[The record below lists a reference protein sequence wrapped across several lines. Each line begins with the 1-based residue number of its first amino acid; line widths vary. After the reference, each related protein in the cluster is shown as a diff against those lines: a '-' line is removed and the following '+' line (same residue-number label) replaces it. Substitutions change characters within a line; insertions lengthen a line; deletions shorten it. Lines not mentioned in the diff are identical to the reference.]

1 MFRPYAYCSSLEIRL
16 FLDLDFFE
24 YRSLVNYSV
33 LLLSKI
39 DFWAPENK
47 NVIGKMYL
55 SKDFLALF
63 SKIYLLKLTI
73 RGEPSSI
80 KGFAMKGYLIKRI
93 PLEVLHSFI
102 ELIQSSEHGKKESL
116 QEFQYF
122 KNSFFKKN
130 ISISRLI
137 LIIGSYK
144 RYGNLR

>member
-1 MFRPYAYCSSLEIRL
+1 MFRPYAYCSSLEIKL

-39 DFWAPENK
+39 DFLALENK
-47 NVIGKMYL
+47 SALGKMYL

-63 SKIYLLKLTI
+63 SKIYLLELTI
-73 RGEPSSI
+73 RREPSSI

-122 KNSFFKKN
+122 KNSFFKK
-130 ISISRLI
+130 
-137 LIIGSYK
+137 K
-144 RYGNLR
+144 RYLDLKT